1 MGQIHHE
8 YRRIA
13 QKNKFEGKLFKTVK
27 DENIVINVVENVKAK
42 NLRLHCLFLGIKFNS
57 PKE

>member
-13 QKNKFEGKLFKTVK
+13 KKNKFEGKLFKTVE

-42 NLRLHCLFLGIKFNS
+42 NLHCLFLGIKFNS